1 MDLHVYESSGDH
13 IYHGNRVS
21 SRGGRLIRDSS
32 GSNAVEIISYNFDNP
47 SSLFNGPVTGGFSY
61 YSVNPSSIFN
71 EEFTCTVVCLSCT
84 QTFTESIHFNLTI
97 LQGPNND
104 WHYYSGDLS
113 STSYQKT
120 VATFSVAT
128 PITTTTTTSRSRFA
142 SSISCSPT
150 RTLNESMYISR
161 RKTN

>member
-1 MDLHVYESSGDH
+1 LDLHVYESSGDH

-32 GSNAVEIISYNFDNP
+32 GFNAVEIISYN
-47 SSLFNGPVTGGFSY
+47 LI
-61 YSVNPSSIFN
+61 NPSSI
-71 EEFTCTVVCLSCT
+71 VI
-84 QTFTESIHFNLTI
+84 QTFTCQVVCFNCPGSIRFNLTI

-128 PITTTTTTSRSRFA
+128 PITTPTTTASSRFA
-142 SSISCSPT
+142 SSFSCTAT
-150 RTLNESMYISR
+150 RIFPHISMYISR
-161 RKTN
+161 RNKKQFF